1 MARLMQL
8 LHVQKY
14 FFRNGNISR
23 QVHSCMQHNA
33 KTLVENSILSKA
45 LNRLYYKPS
54 LMGFARQISS
64 LSRQNYH
71 EECEAAVNKQIN
83 LELYGS
89 YVYLSMAHHFDR
101 EDIALKGFH
110 NYFKRQSLGE
120 LLHAEAFMKLQNQR
134 GGRILLEDIKKPLK
148 DDWGTGIE
156 AMETALELEKNV
168 NQVSVPIYPDTG

>member
-8 LHVQKY
+8 RHVQKC
-14 FFRNGNISR
+14 FFLNANISR
-23 QVHSCMQHNA
+23 QVHSCIQHNA
-33 KTLVENSILSKA
+33 KTLIATSILSKA
-45 LNRLYYKPS
+45 VNRWLCKPS
-54 LMGFARQISS
+54 LKGFARQITS

-71 EECEAAVNKQIN
+71 EECEAAVNNQIN

-101 EDIALKGFH
+101 QDIALKGFH

-148 DDWGTGIE
+148 DDWGTGLE
-156 AMETALELEKNV
+156 AMETALELEKTV
-168 NQVSVPIYPDTG
+168 NQVSVQI